1 MEPDVYQEEETAAT
15 QRRKMLCNSRRGK
28 FIVFV
33 YRMQFL
39 FYFRYN
45 FFLILDI
52 NYNILLMQFPFF
64 LVAAQPMRNQHV
76 ARNDTTSS

>member
-1 MEPDVYQEEETAAT
+1 MSTRKRKLQVVAAT
-15 QRRKMLCNSRRGK
+15 QRRKMLCSSRRGK

-52 NYNILLMQFPFF
+52 NYN
-64 LVAAQPMRNQHV
+64 
-76 ARNDTTSS
+76 TSTE